1 MPAPTLIPGIDAFR
15 DFVGKPLGPSDWIE
29 VTQERIDRFAEA
41 TGDRQW
47 IHVDPER
54 ARRES
59 PFRVPV
65 AHGYLTL
72 SLAPALLGEIVRV
85 EGEPTVLNTG
95 LDKMRLSAPV
105 PSGSR
110 VRLRAEIKN
119 ARDMLRGGVHVTF
132 RLVLEVEGA
141 ERPACTADV
150 ALVYLARGA
159 SAS

>member
-1 MPAPTLIPGIDAFR
+1 MAATRIPGIEAFR
-15 DFVGKPLGPSDWIE
+15 DFVGKPLGPSDWTL

-59 PFRVPV
+59 PFHTPV

-72 SLAPALLGEIVRV
+72 SLAPALLGEIVAV
-85 EGEPTVLNTG
+85 EGDPTVLNTG

-105 PSGSR
+105 PAGAR
-110 VRLRAEIKN
+110 VRLRAEIKQV
-119 ARDMLRGGVHVTF
+119 RDMPRGAGVHVTF
-132 RLVLEVEGA
+132 RLALEVEGA

-150 ALVYLARGA
+150 ALVYLPRGGPA
-159 SAS
+159 